1 MRISLI
7 TILLA
12 ACATTP
18 TTSSPKGGPRGL
30 RANEHREVAAQHDE
44 QARERS
50 TWPDASRIAGAGPDT
65 RDQPIAMPWYRSWD
79 TAAEHERLAVVHRSK
94 AAELEAAYQEA
105 CGDKPSGEISVSP
118 LVRYGLG
125 GWPTANSVILY
136 LSPDAGSADQL
147 LAMMRC
153 HRAFMMLAP
162 AGMDD
167 CLLDL
172 PGLEVD
178 ARGDTDGVTVALTV
192 KDRALIPELKRR
204 AAHDLE
210 AGQHQ
215 GAGMS
220 VHKENAEAG
229 HDAHRP

>member
-1 MRISLI
+1 MRILFL

-12 ACATTP
+12 ACATTT

-30 RANEHREVAAQHDE
+30 RATEHREVARQYDE

-50 TWPDASRIAGAGPDT
+50 TWPEASMIAGGGPET

-79 TAAEHERLAVVHRSK
+79 TAAEHDRLAAAHRSQ

-105 CGDKPSGEISVSP
+105 CGDKPSSEVSVSP

-136 LSPDAGSADQL
+136 LSSDAGTADQL
-147 LAMMRC
+147 LAALKC

-162 AGMDD
+162 SGMDD
-167 CLLDL
+167 CPLDL

-178 ARGDTDGVTVALTV
+178 ARGDTEGITVSLSV

-204 AAHDLE
+204 TAHDLE
-210 AGQHQ
+210 AGRHQ

-220 VHKENAEAG
+220 LHKEHG
-229 HDAHRP
+229 HGEPRR